1 FQQVYGRGIEDEVLA
16 PLTYITDA
24 DSRGDDAASADA
36 ATWVVP
42 GQAQG
47 SFRHA
52 LRVRAAALA
61 NFSASTVPPGS
72 DAHDLAHA
80 FTLAYLVHRHE
91 TVGLSKLIGGQRRT
105 YARVAHGE
113 FAGVETAVPA
123 LEQREALESL
133 AR

>member
-1 FQQVYGRGIEDEVLA
+1 KFEVEGQRVWAEEDVYAQGLGPWDHHQFQQVYGRGIEDEVLA

-91 TVGLSKLIGGQRRT
+91 TVGLSK
-105 YARVAHGE
+105 
-113 FAGVETAVPA
+113 
-123 LEQREALESL
+123 
-133 AR
+133 